1 MVERPWIRRITI
13 GSNRKGG
20 NIHARI
26 PSQLVAKALPEEPGA
41 KPLVKNSRSGWTRK
55 SLEDELIE
63 EALGAFRSRAEL
75 IAKSLGAA
83 SWSLVGLSIDGD
95 GHAPEMYARRAR
107 AQMAITVKSAPPA
120 LEAGSSEIRIRV
132 DGTIALD
139 P

>member
-1 MVERPWIRRITI
+1 LI
-13 GSNRKGG
+13 GELQSDSVLFAGIVFSLRN
-20 NIHARI
+20 
-26 PSQLVAKALPEEPGA
+26 E
-41 KPLVKNSRSGWTRK
+41 TRK